1 MKRILLENS
10 LTFFFL
16 QFVSQLGVPSP
27 DEILSW
33 EINVVTVSLNKVLS
47 CAYIFYYNKCKF
59 TRIARRH
66 PCLLGYLTL
75 GYLSVISLLNQQG
88 GGGELSPARSL
99 IHLLV

>member
-59 TRIARRH
+59 TWIARRH
-66 PCLLGYLTL
+66 PCGNCNTWLFICHQST
-75 GYLSVISLLNQQG
+75 
-88 GGGELSPARSL
+88 EPARRRR
-99 IHLLV
+99 